1 VTARDDDFLSHLE
14 LLLELERQEEW
25 ARFRALR
32 DELSPQERAARGWA
46 WLDLAAVDET
56 WGLGGR
62 LLVALEREGGRPI
75 EGRIDAG
82 DLVELRPRRAEV
94 EEPARG
100 VVARRSRSRVTVAFD
115 RPPPPF
121 VSEGRLSVELL
132 PSDVTYERA
141 RAALRE
147 LRGLTGAATRRREVL
162 LGQTAPRPGRALPFS
177 PTRPLNPEQMEAAS
191 LALGAEEL
199 FLVHG
204 PPGTGK
210 STVLV
215 EIAVQAVRQGK
226 RLLCTAPSNAAVD
239 HLLELLL
246 DAGLDALRIGHPARV
261 AERLAAYTLDARV
274 EAHADDLL
282 ARELFDE
289 AHELLGYARRQR
301 SRGRSRERF
310 SNAREAQA
318 EARRLLGEARQLERH
333 AVRAV
338 LGGARVVCATLAGI
352 PSSELAEERFDLA
365 LVDEATQATEPM
377 TLTAWLR
384 APRVVLA
391 GDHCQLPPTIRSREA
406 EAGGLGVSL
415 FERLLRDHGGHPAL
429 APQAPQVP
437 QTAALSRMLRE
448 QHRMHEQIMAFPSEE
463 MYGGALRAHPA
474 AAGRRLGELLGPEHA
489 IDDTPVL
496 FLDTAGKGFD
506 DEVAPGT
513 ESHRNPGEAELV
525 IARLSQL
532 LAAGLLPDDV
542 AVIAPYSAQVQLLRQ
557 QAAARGLPEVEIDT
571 VDAFQGREKEAILVS
586 LTRSNAAGELGF
598 LTDLRR
604 INVALTRAR
613 RHLFLAGD
621 SATLAAHPFYA
632 RLVARIQGDGGY
644 RSAWEWEGA
653 NE

>member
-14 LLLELERQEEW
+14 QLLELEREEEW

-32 DELSPQERAARGWA
+32 DELSPSERAARGWA
-46 WLDLAAVDET
+46 WLDLAAVDES

-82 DLVELRPRRAEV
+82 DLVELRPRRTEV

-100 VVARRSRSRVTVAFD
+100 VVARRSRTRVTVAFD

-147 LRGLTGAATRRREVL
+147 LRGLTGAAARRRAVL
-162 LGQTAPRPGRALPFS
+162 LGQTQPRPGRAAPFS
-177 PTRPLNPEQMEAAS
+177 PTRALNPEQMEAVS

-246 DAGLDALRIGHPARV
+246 DAGLSALRIGHPARV
-261 AERLAAYTLDARV
+261 AERLAEYTLDARV
-274 EAHADDLL
+274 EEHEDDLL

-318 EARRLLGEARQLERH
+318 EARRLLGEARQLERR

-338 LGGARVVCATLAGI
+338 LGGARVVCATLASI

-415 FERLLRDHGGHPAL
+415 FERLLRDHADH
-429 APQAPQVP
+429 APQA
-437 QTAALSRMLRE
+437 AALSRMLRE

-489 IDDTPVL
+489 VDDAPVL

-513 ESHRNPGEAELV
+513 ESHCNPGEAELV

-532 LAAGLLPDDV
+532 LAAGLLPADV
-542 AVIAPYSAQVQLLRQ
+542 AVITPYSAQVMLLRQ

-586 LTRSNAAGELGF
+586 LTRSNAEGELGF

-604 INVALTRAR
+604 INVAITRAR
-613 RHLFLAGD
+613 RHLFLTGD

-632 RLVARIQGDGGY
+632 RLVARVQVDGGY
-644 RSAWEWEGA
+644 RSAWEWTSE
-653 NE
+653 

>member
-1 VTARDDDFLSHLE
+1 MTARDNDFLSHLE
-14 LLLELERQEEW
+14 RLLELERQEEW
-25 ARFRALR
+25 TRFRALR

-46 WLDLAAVDET
+46 WLDLSAVDET

-62 LLVALEREGGRPI
+62 LLVALERDGGRPI

-100 VVARRSRSRVTVAFD
+100 VVARRSRTRVTVAFD

-147 LRGLTGAATRRREVL
+147 LRGLTGAAARRREVL
-162 LGQTAPRPGRALPFS
+162 LGQTPLRPGRAVSFS
-177 PTRPLNPEQMEAAS
+177 PTRPLNPEQVEAVS

-215 EIAVQAVRQGK
+215 EIAVQAVREGK

-239 HLLELLL
+239 HLLEILL
-246 DAGLDALRIGHPARV
+246 DAGLSALRIGHPARV
-261 AERLAAYTLDARV
+261 AERLAGYTLDARV
-274 EAHADDLL
+274 EVHEDDLL

-301 SRGRSRERF
+301 SRGRSRDRF
-310 SNAREAQA
+310 SNAREAQS
-318 EARRLLGEARQLERH
+318 EARRLLGEARQLERR

-338 LGGARVVCATLAGI
+338 LGGARVVCVTLAGI

-415 FERLLRDHGGHPAL
+415 FERLLHDHSSHG
-429 APQAPQVP
+429 PQAA
-437 QTAALSRMLRE
+437 TLSRMLRE

-474 AAGRRLGELLGPEHA
+474 AAGRRLGELLGAGHA
-489 IDDTPVL
+489 VDDAPVL

-506 DEVAPGT
+506 DEVPPGT
-513 ESHRNPGEAELV
+513 ESHCNPGEAELV

-532 LAAGLLPDDV
+532 LAAGLLPADV
-542 AVIAPYSAQVQLLRQ
+542 AVIAPYSAQVMLLRQ
-557 QAAARGLPEVEIDT
+557 RAAERGLPEVEIDT

-586 LTRSNAAGELGF
+586 LTRSNAEGELGF

-604 INVALTRAR
+604 INVAITRAR

-632 RLVARIQGDGGY
+632 RLVARTQADGGY
-644 RSAWEWEGA
+644 RSAWEWECSSD
-653 NE
+653 